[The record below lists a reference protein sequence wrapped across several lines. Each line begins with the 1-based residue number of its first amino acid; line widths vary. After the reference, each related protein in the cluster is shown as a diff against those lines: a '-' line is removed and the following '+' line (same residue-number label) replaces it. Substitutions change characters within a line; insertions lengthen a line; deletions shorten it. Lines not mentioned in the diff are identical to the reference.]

1 MAVQVVTEAPRRQRL
16 EVMPRVQEV
25 VVLLGAELAAPDGRS
40 LGRLRE
46 VGLDHFG
53 HLSALVGP
61 RGAYAAAGI
70 REVSRNGAAVVVDP
84 AVPLRRTVHRR
95 VGRDTPSWT
104 TDDTDLQV
112 LGLRM
117 DASSRRMTSLLV
129 RRRRGKVR
137 DLPWGMVHF
146 ETDGLP
152 LAAYWNGREDLPVTH
167 PVPRA
172 RRWQLGS
179 KPCPVLRQGGVSGPG
194 TGG

>member
-1 MAVQVVTEAPRRQRL
+1 MAVQVVTAAPRRQRPG
-16 EVMPRVQEV
+16 VMPRVKEEV
-25 VVLLGAELAAPDGRS
+25 VVLLGAELAAPDGRP

-53 HLSALVGP
+53 HLSALLGP

-95 VGRDTPSWT
+95 VGRDT
-104 TDDTDLQV
+104 
-112 LGLRM
+112 
-117 DASSRRMTSLLV
+117 
-129 RRRRGKVR
+129 
-137 DLPWGMVHF
+137 
-146 ETDGLP
+146 
-152 LAAYWNGREDLPVTH
+152 H
-167 PVPRA
+167 PVPCT

-179 KPCPVLRQGGVSGPG
+179 KPCPLLRQGGVSGPG